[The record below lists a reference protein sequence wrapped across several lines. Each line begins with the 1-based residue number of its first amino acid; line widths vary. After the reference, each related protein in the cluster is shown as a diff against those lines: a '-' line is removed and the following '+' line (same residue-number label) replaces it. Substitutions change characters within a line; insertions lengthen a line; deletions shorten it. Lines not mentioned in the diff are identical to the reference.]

1 MRIANPIYDVVF
13 KYLMQNN
20 EIATLIL
27 STILEEEILS
37 LNLLPQETA
46 MESVRGAGPESVLP
60 AMVCVPSFTVP
71 IPGRKRTRARW
82 YPCAVF

>member
-20 EIATLIL
+20 EIAILIL

-37 LNLLPQETA
+37 LNFLPQETA
-46 MESVRGAGPESVLP
+46 MAVENRT
-60 AMVCVPSFTVP
+60 FTVYKLDFSAL
-71 IPGRKRTRARW
+71 IKTSGGGGKARGHRD
-82 YPCAVF
+82 PEGQVRR